1 MKLERTGVKLERA
14 GVKLERQ
21 RVKLERYPTAI
32 VHQHSYKI
40 SKYISE
46 VVNRMQSE
54 KIFRVIKPGVLTT
67 FQDLGRAGYQKFG
80 VPVSGAMDTFALQ
93 IANILVGNQR
103 SAACLE
109 VTLVGPQL
117 EMTAPDPI
125 TVALTGAE
133 LEPKLND
140 NSIRMWKTFRM
151 EKGDRLSFGKHQS
164 GVRAYIATAGGFD
177 APVFFGSKS
186 TDVKS
191 GFGRSLVGDDYIYGY
206 PTEAKHGIGITNPP
220 IYQKSV
226 EVAVIEGPH
235 TDFFT
240 KQGRY
245 NFFNSPHTVNANS
258 NRMGYRLKSEP
269 VTHEDNMEIWSDAV
283 PFGGVQIPSNG
294 SPIILMA
301 DRQTTGGYPRIGT
314 VISSDLPKIAQL
326 VPQGEIRFTPITVE
340 EAQQRVI
347 QMEKFL
353 FKLERFKLN

>member
-1 MKLERTGVKLERA
+1 
-14 GVKLERQ
+14 
-21 RVKLERYPTAI
+21 
-32 VHQHSYKI
+32 
-40 SKYISE
+40 
-46 VVNRMQSE
+46 MQSE
-54 KIFRVIKPGVLTT
+54 KIFHVLKPGVLTT
-67 FQDLGRAGYQKFG
+67 FQDLGRTGYQKFG
-80 VPVSGAMDTFALQ
+80 VPVSGAMDMFALQ
-93 IANILVGNQR
+93 VANILVGNQR

-125 TVALTGAE
+125 TVALTGAG

-140 NSIRMWKTFRM
+140 NAIKMWRTFRM

-164 GVRAYIATAGGFD
+164 GVRTYIAIAGGFD
-177 APVFFGSKS
+177 APVFFGSQS

-191 GFGRSLVGDDYIYGY
+191 HLGRSLVNDDAIYGY
-206 PTEAKHGIGITNPP
+206 PAKAKRGIGITNSP

-240 KQGRY
+240 KQGRE

-269 VTHEDNMEIWSDAV
+269 ITHENNTEIWSDAV
-283 PFGGVQIPSNG
+283 PFGGIQIPSNG

-314 VISSDLPKIAQL
+314 VISTDLPKIAQL
-326 VPQGEIRFTPITVE
+326 VPQGEIRFTPITIE
-340 EAQQRVI
+340 EAQRRAI
-347 QMEKFL
+347 LMEKYL
-353 FKLERFKLN
+353 FKLEKFKLN